1 MAAPPTLL
9 LRDEI
14 VSTVASITS
23 SDYNF
28 RDHELVVTNGA
39 VLQVYTGLASD
50 EVQLRHTWHA
60 QGGEAFVRVVYVE
73 WTNAFVV
80 FCVVGPALHR
90 RLLQLGAV
98 GYAFDDLG
106 VLCHEGTLLDVA
118 MNHNVHELVTT
129 DSVGGI
135 RMWSIRSASV
145 SGDAARRG
153 GVLSNGSGL
162 HDAVGN
168 QGGTTGGTASSPP
181 KKLEWHRCPT
191 RLHVQ
196 DAKNTT
202 WHVLCVDT
210 QHQRIVAASSCAIKV
225 FDALSGAVLAKCRH
239 ATRAPAPHVRQL
251 VYVPHVHHVLAI
263 GPRGVD
269 VWDVS
274 SLKLDPTYMDVHPYQ
289 NAHER
294 VDGGGADDV
303 MSCCLTHTPS
313 AYATK
318 PGLAAVVIL
327 TASSKVMVVPCGELD
342 RHAIIPPLSFQL
354 KSLQLPMD
362 AVADAWAM
370 PPPSLAPPTR
380 DGTAG
385 FVFANAQ
392 YSARDFVILVQ
403 THPDGSCIRVV
414 EVLSARS
421 TSRMLTSSSKLFSLR
436 EISFTLPSPPQRGH
450 VPRRGY
456 SLFGGTA
463 VAKSV
468 QLFEDVALPVCQLA
482 LPRHEGVDYH
492 GLDTNGAAPDPVLCF
507 LEYSA
512 YLAKVIVGW
521 SDGVL
526 DLFSLNGQRWRLL
539 KRPSGVMADCV
550 GTVQL
555 PNAVVALVAGDAD
568 GLLDTWFIEPHAS
581 TFCGSI
587 AAHSEPI
594 VSIQVPAALSYP
606 DSDSNESGI
615 APRSP
620 ASQAT
625 PCRPCMVTTAF
636 DGQIKVWEWMVEA
649 PISAVDGTHMDTTRW
664 RLAGLFKTHSIHVS
678 VAKLVNGSHLC
689 CGCETG
695 AVELWA
701 LPRRSSKGATSLG
714 TSKKAVL
721 FCPAAHCS
729 AVSDV
734 AVYRSDGSTGD
745 PDFTLVATMAR
756 DHTILF
762 WYFVG
767 DICVPFRRSLLSA
780 NPCGGY
786 FSTAATPN
794 ALSFLCCVGTGVDRV
809 LVLPRLQ
816 RQILALV
823 VEAANHHLL
832 RPPPDPSSP
841 GTICNE
847 EGYPPMDI
855 PVQLTMPTVHMHV
868 MPSDEVAEAVARLSP
883 GSPQRHHQSHPPT
896 RHSTFVNL
904 SHEQDV
910 LAVPMHMS
918 ESTPATPSDGS
929 GHPNGM
935 AAQVDSP
942 PPGWAL
948 HGQYIRRKST
958 PLQMTVVP
966 RAYRDIS
973 KRTNAPRVY
982 RQPPPSTRN
991 VREVRPLRAGI
1002 VSAFGILSSSEDDQ
1016 HNVPSPPRLQQ
1027 RRHAVLAPKASGG
1040 VADKGA
1046 DYSAKMAKNVHVVEL
1061 ATRPASNPRA
1071 PLFWLDAHGDRPS
1084 TSQTG
1089 AADVNS
1095 SQGPHHDA
1103 ANEFDV
1109 DSLFIPWDDLS
1120 PAQQFVE
1127 IQASLMTTAVRHLCA
1142 DAGLDLPPSCFD
1154 LDMPSNVPDKV
1165 LYHKYTFWYARKSPQ
1180 ARSTFLRQELLFA
1193 TEDPH
1198 VVESALSHGIAI
1210 PKRTDRDSVNSSSP
1224 MFYRWC
1230 RYVAWYCRGFVLQHH
1245 HLDALGAVD
1254 FSATPHYSQRLVD
1267 RTVLLQNRL
1276 REVDVALQSFAKLQA
1291 KEIAKQQTI
1300 LNAAAIMLNKLNKA
1314 TAVKPVLPPELRSLD
1329 VDFFKAI
1336 ALPNG
1341 QAVDF
1346 VPWESLTLMEQQKEL
1361 AVAMHDGVVRWQA
1374 MKAHISMPHLASAIV
1389 SDDVDEIQLTN
1400 QCAAFITWWSTPHNA
1415 ARIQFLKAEAH
1426 EAAKNASVQAAA
1438 SQAGVDL
1445 AFHDAIRMFT
1455 HRHHEPSPSPS
1466 SAYHDWYFGVTHAA
1480 ESARVAF
1487 LKQKMMMLQ
1496 RQKRFELVLELG
1508 RLPPP
1513 VLYVMTPTPLIS
1525 HDTDIVPAV
1534 AAVEVELGADDGV
1547 AGEGGV
1553 HASAQSPT
1561 AVGVDADALEREK
1574 ALREQWEAA
1583 QLVWNRRQM
1592 ESEDDAARVMRL
1604 MDDDDVGDDEA
1615 PSPRERPERDYTI
1628 SYFFNTMPGPR
1639 EAAAVAATGWAS
1651 GCGLDNGDEEVE
1663 EREIREAERLRQLEL
1678 DALDRARIAEEERVA
1693 ALLLAEQLREDERK
1707 AQKRARQVEVK
1718 RILTWQRDEAMRREA
1733 EASQKRMELDSAAM
1747 AHEEIHS
1754 RQAWLQLE
1762 QARQHMATMDLESAE
1777 WAKQR
1782 QEQQQQRVARLA
1794 SDRRN
1799 MLREDGRSRDAA
1811 EYADEAA
1818 RQAADK
1824 EAFLRELYTP
1834 FDPFFPDT
1842 DCRRCLRTSSS
1853 TMRPTAGH
1861 DHRRPMT
1868 QHAASKLVSGHY
1880 AVPFYSAIEL
1890 SSPETE
1896 VYQAQPSQKF
1906 QALLGLSVQY
1916 RRPPTSHSQN
1926 VAASLETLSRAR
1938 SVPGL
1943 PRPHSMGDVPIPFVG
1958 SSRRPPSR
1966 SSRPRTQPFAAAF
1979 PSDSIDSVPSRRSKK
1994 HRRRILAE
2002 ATQLTPLSPHLSL
2015 HNNQQESAPPTHT
2028 RTITRLRQPVQDQAA
2043 MYRQL
2048 SVPPP
2053 FFRGNMAVV
2062 GQKPTTAPSANGGS
2076 CKTNDTTTAAPLL
2089 VIVPHGTPLSATQ
2102 PRIIDPPTTR
2112 HSEDYGFG
2120 RPDHDD
2126 KQ

>member
-1 MAAPPTLL
+1 
-9 LRDEI
+9 
-14 VSTVASITS
+14 
-23 SDYNF
+23 
-28 RDHELVVTNGA
+28 
-39 VLQVYTGLASD
+39 
-50 EVQLRHTWHA
+50 
-60 QGGEAFVRVVYVE
+60 
-73 WTNAFVV
+73 
-80 FCVVGPALHR
+80 
-90 RLLQLGAV
+90 
-98 GYAFDDLG
+98 
-106 VLCHEGTLLDVA
+106 
-118 MNHNVHELVTT
+118 
-129 DSVGGI
+129 
-135 RMWSIRSASV
+135 
-145 SGDAARRG
+145 
-153 GVLSNGSGL
+153 
-162 HDAVGN
+162 
-168 QGGTTGGTASSPP
+168 
-181 KKLEWHRCPT
+181 
-191 RLHVQ
+191 
-196 DAKNTT
+196 
-202 WHVLCVDT
+202 
-210 QHQRIVAASSCAIKV
+210 
-225 FDALSGAVLAKCRH
+225 
-239 ATRAPAPHVRQL
+239 
-251 VYVPHVHHVLAI
+251 
-263 GPRGVD
+263 
-269 VWDVS
+269 
-274 SLKLDPTYMDVHPYQ
+274 
-289 NAHER
+289 
-294 VDGGGADDV
+294 
-303 MSCCLTHTPS
+303 
-313 AYATK
+313 
-318 PGLAAVVIL
+318 
-327 TASSKVMVVPCGELD
+327 
-342 RHAIIPPLSFQL
+342 
-354 KSLQLPMD
+354 
-362 AVADAWAM
+362 
-370 PPPSLAPPTR
+370 
-380 DGTAG
+380 
-385 FVFANAQ
+385 
-392 YSARDFVILVQ
+392 
-403 THPDGSCIRVV
+403 
-414 EVLSARS
+414 
-421 TSRMLTSSSKLFSLR
+421 
-436 EISFTLPSPPQRGH
+436 
-450 VPRRGY
+450 
-456 SLFGGTA
+456 
-463 VAKSV
+463 
-468 QLFEDVALPVCQLA
+468 
-482 LPRHEGVDYH
+482 
-492 GLDTNGAAPDPVLCF
+492 
-507 LEYSA
+507 
-512 YLAKVIVGW
+512 
-521 SDGVL
+521 
-526 DLFSLNGQRWRLL
+526 
-539 KRPSGVMADCV
+539 
-550 GTVQL
+550 
-555 PNAVVALVAGDAD
+555 
-568 GLLDTWFIEPHAS
+568 
-581 TFCGSI
+581 
-587 AAHSEPI
+587 
-594 VSIQVPAALSYP
+594 
-606 DSDSNESGI
+606 
-615 APRSP
+615 
-620 ASQAT
+620 
-625 PCRPCMVTTAF
+625 MVTTAF

-649 PISAVDGTHMDTTRW
+649 PISAVDGTHMDKARW

-678 VAKLVNGSHLC
+678 VAKLVHADR
-689 CGCETG
+689 CEIG
-695 AVELWA
+695 ASQ
-701 LPRRSSKGATSLG
+701 PIGGLG
-714 TSKKAVL
+714 
-721 FCPAAHCS
+721 
-729 AVSDV
+729 
-734 AVYRSDGSTGD
+734 
-745 PDFTLVATMAR
+745 
-756 DHTILF
+756 
-762 WYFVG
+762 
-767 DICVPFRRSLLSA
+767 
-780 NPCGGY
+780 
-786 FSTAATPN
+786 
-794 ALSFLCCVGTGVDRV
+794 
-809 LVLPRLQ
+809 
-816 RQILALV
+816 
-823 VEAANHHLL
+823 
-832 RPPPDPSSP
+832 
-841 GTICNE
+841 NE

-948 HGQYIRRKST
+948 HGQ
-958 PLQMTVVP
+958 
-966 RAYRDIS
+966 
-973 KRTNAPRVY
+973 RTNAPRVY

-1027 RRHAVLAPKASGG
+1027 RRHAVLAPKVSRMRSLSP
-1040 VADKGA
+1040 DKGV

-1084 TSQTG
+1084 TVRPPSRDLNEPLCGCFNLFLQSQTG

-1165 LYHKYTFWYARKSPQ
+1165 LYHKYTFWYARKSPQVRESLEYVVVAQRVGSQ

-1389 SDDVDEIQLTN
+1389 SGKGYAIRGTSVDNFPCRVFLRRIPYTLLVLDDVDEIQLTN

-1487 LKQKMMMLQ
+1487 LKQK
-1496 RQKRFELVLELG
+1496 
-1508 RLPPP
+1508 
-1513 VLYVMTPTPLIS
+1513 
-1525 HDTDIVPAV
+1525 V
-1534 AAVEVELGADDGV
+1534 AATGHARLDRAHVDVLGADDGV

-1604 MDDDDVGDDEA
+1604 MVGIQPVHTDVFIRSA
-1615 PSPRERPERDYTI
+1615 FANLSWTLLTVSNERST
-1628 SYFFNTMPGPR
+1628 S
-1639 EAAAVAATGWAS
+1639 AQ
-1651 GCGLDNGDEEVE
+1651 C
-1663 EREIREAERLRQLEL
+1663 
-1678 DALDRARIAEEERVA
+1678 DAIGARIAEEERVA

-1782 QEQQQQRVARLA
+1782 QEQQQQRVAMLA

-1799 MLREDGRSRDAA
+1799 MLREDGRDAA

-1916 RRPPTSHSQN
+1916 R
-1926 VAASLETLSRAR
+1926 
-1938 SVPGL
+1938 
-1943 PRPHSMGDVPIPFVG
+1943 
-1958 SSRRPPSR
+1958 
-1966 SSRPRTQPFAAAF
+1966 
-1979 PSDSIDSVPSRRSKK
+1979 
-1994 HRRRILAE
+1994 
-2002 ATQLTPLSPHLSL
+2002 
-2015 HNNQQESAPPTHT
+2015 
-2028 RTITRLRQPVQDQAA
+2028 
-2043 MYRQL
+2043 